1 MTSEAQ
7 VTGDRRRAGSVR
19 PVGALDVRV
28 DADSSAHRKARG
40 AFFTPATIAGYLA
53 RWAVRAPTDS
63 VFEPSCGE
71 AAFLLAAGDQLR
83 RLGRGPERLDQLAGI
98 ELHDPSATRAA
109 FSLTQA
115 DLKALVQIG
124 NFLALPANPV
134 YDAVVGNPP
143 YVRYQDFTGTARAE
157 AQALA
162 GRSGVRLTGL
172 ASSWAA
178 FVVHA
183 AAFVRRPA
191 GRLGLV
197 LPAELLSVNYAGDV
211 RRYLLER
218 FGQVRLVL
226 FDELV
231 FPGVSEEVVLL
242 LAEGEGPATALQ
254 FVQARNLDD
263 VTTAKRISSWSPPR
277 PDDKW
282 LGGLIQRS
290 ADEVYRAE
298 LEDGRFSGL
307 SQWGETYLG
316 MVTGN
321 NRFFTLSP
329 AAALAAGLD
338 ETELL
343 PISPP
348 GSAHLRGLH
357 LTTKGWEEL
366 GRMGR
371 PTYLF
376 YPRVDP
382 SPAARRLLEAAAEAG
397 VDQAYKC
404 RVRTP
409 WWRVPLVAV
418 PDLFLTCMNHD
429 TPRLSANRA
438 GLRHLNSVHGIT
450 LKPELRALGTSLLP
464 LAALNS
470 MTLLGAE
477 LVGRSYGGG
486 LLKIEPREAD
496 RLPVPS
502 PATVA
507 AAQPQLR
514 AQRPELARALR
525 SNDVVGAADLIDRV
539 VLIDQLGL
547 SRRKVEELRRARQA
561 LFARRVA
568 RGSRS
573 RGPN

>member
-1 MTSEAQ
+1 MSSGVR
-7 VTGDRRRAGSVR
+7 VTGDHRRAGSVR
-19 PVGALDVRV
+19 RVGALAVRP
-28 DADSSAHRKARG
+28 DADTSARRKARG
-40 AFFTPATIAGYLA
+40 AFFTPATMAGYLA
-53 RWAVRAPTDS
+53 EWAVRSATDS

-71 AAFLLAAGDQLR
+71 AAFLLAAGDRLR

-109 FSLTQA
+109 FSLTEA

-124 NFLALPANPV
+124 NFLALPASPA
-134 YDAVVGNPP
+134 YDAVIGNPP
-143 YVRYQDFTGTARAE
+143 YVRYQDFTGVARAE

-183 AAFVRRPA
+183 AGFVRRPA

-197 LPAELLSVNYAGDV
+197 LPAELLSVNYASDV

-242 LAEGEGPATALQ
+242 LAEGEGPAPAVQ

-263 VTTAKRISSWSPPR
+263 VTKATRVTSWSPPR

-282 LGGLIQRS
+282 LGGLIHPS
-290 ADEVYRAE
+290 ADRVYRAE

-307 SQWGETYLG
+307 REWGETFLG

-321 NRFFTLSP
+321 NQFFTLTP
-329 AAALAAGLD
+329 VAAEASGLD

-357 LTTKGWEEL
+357 LTTKEWAEL
-366 GRMGR
+366 GHAGR
-371 PTYLF
+371 PTYLL
-376 YPRVDP
+376 YPRLDP
-382 SPAARRLLEAAAEAG
+382 SPAATRLIRAGVEAG

-404 RVRTP
+404 RVRMP

-429 TPRLSANRA
+429 TPRLSTNRA
-438 GLRHLNSVHGIT
+438 GVRHLNSVHGVT
-450 LKPELRALGTSLLP
+450 LKPELRALGTRLLP

-496 RLPVPS
+496 NLPVPS

-507 AAQPQLR
+507 SAAAELG
-514 AQRPELARALR
+514 AQRSRLARALR
-525 SNDVVGAADLIDRV
+525 SNDVVGAAEIIDQVILIDH
-539 VLIDQLGL
+539 LGL
-547 SRRKVEELRRARQA
+547 SRRKVDELRRARQA
-561 LFARRVA
+561 LFARRLA
-568 RGSRS
+568 RGGRP
-573 RGPN
+573 RGPS

>member
-1 MTSEAQ
+1 MTSEVR
-7 VTGDRRRAGSVR
+7 VTDDHRRAGSVR
-19 PVGALDVRV
+19 RVGALAVRP
-28 DADSSAHRKARG
+28 DADTGARRKARG
-40 AFFTPATIAGYLA
+40 AFFTPAIMAGFLA
-53 RWAVRAPTDS
+53 EWAVRSGTDS

-71 AAFLLAAGDQLR
+71 AAFLLAAGDRLR

-109 FSLTQA
+109 FSLTEA

-124 NFLALPANPV
+124 NFLALPAKPA
-134 YDAVVGNPP
+134 YDAVIGNPP
-143 YVRYQDFTGTARAE
+143 YVRYQDFTGAARAE

-183 AAFVRRPA
+183 AGFVRRPA

-197 LPAELLSVNYAGDV
+197 LPAELLSVNYASDV

-242 LAEGEGPATALQ
+242 LAEGEGPAPAVQ

-263 VTTAKRISSWSPPR
+263 VTKATRITSWSPPR

-282 LGGLIQRS
+282 LGGLIHPS
-290 ADEVYRAE
+290 ADHVYRAE
-298 LEDGRFSGL
+298 LENGRFSGL
-307 SQWGETYLG
+307 REWGETFLG

-321 NRFFTLSP
+321 NRFFTLTP
-329 AAALAAGLD
+329 MAAESSGLD
-338 ETELL
+338 ESELL

-366 GRMGR
+366 GQAGR
-371 PTYLF
+371 PTYLL
-376 YPRVDP
+376 YPRLDP
-382 SPAARRLLEAAAEAG
+382 SPAARRLIRAGLDDG

-404 RVRTP
+404 RVRMP

-438 GLRHLNSVHGIT
+438 GVRHLNSVHGVT
-450 LKPELRALGTSLLP
+450 LKPELRALGTRLLP

-496 RLPVPS
+496 NLPVPS

-507 AAQPQLR
+507 SAEAELAAQR
-514 AQRPELARALR
+514 SGLARALR
-525 SNDVVGAADLIDRV
+525 SNDVVGAAEIIDRV
-539 VLIDQLGL
+539 ILIDHLGL
-547 SRRKVEELRRARQA
+547 SHRKVDELRRARQA
-561 LFARRVA
+561 LFARRLA
-568 RGSRS
+568 RGGRS
-573 RGPN
+573 RGPS